1 MAGENLLCIPFTADE
16 DERTV
21 PLPEGG
27 WQPGSAAVATFNE
40 IKTNK
45 IEIEFDKDDML
56 GGGDE
61 LRIAEIVVLG
71 K

>member
-1 MAGENLLCIPFTADE
+1 M
-16 DERTV
+16 
-21 PLPEGG
+21 
-27 WQPGSAAVATFNE
+27 QPGSAAVATFNE